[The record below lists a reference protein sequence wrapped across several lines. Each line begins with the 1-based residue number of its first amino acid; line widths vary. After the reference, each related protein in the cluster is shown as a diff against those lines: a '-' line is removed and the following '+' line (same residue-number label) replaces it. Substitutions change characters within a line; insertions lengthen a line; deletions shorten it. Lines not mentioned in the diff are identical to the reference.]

1 MKKLL
6 KRIIAVTV
14 LICTAAVAFADALNN
29 KNAIGIYI
37 IGSERA
43 VGGIQYERR
52 FTDVISTKFGTYALV
67 RNKSDYFS
75 DTPID
80 FNFVVEPDIKLFET
94 TWNGKVCSRLF
105 AFGLLG
111 YEFSEKSSYHY
122 DEGVHEYIYDKS
134 SIEHGLI
141 VGAGFGFDFIFF
153 DHLSVPIQFGFTGT
167 IDKDP
172 FVGFGGGIALRYS
185 W

>member
-6 KRIIAVTV
+6 KRLLAAAV
-14 LICTAAVAFADALNN
+14 LICSVTLAFADALDN
-29 KNAIGIYI
+29 KNAIGIYV
-37 IGSERA
+37 IGSERP

-52 FTDVISTKFGTYALV
+52 FTDLFSTKFGTYALV
-67 RNKSDYFS
+67 RNQSDYYN

-80 FNFVVEPDIKLFET
+80 FNFVLEPDFKLFET
-94 TWNGKVCSRLF
+94 SWNGKVCSRLF

-111 YEFSEKSSYHY
+111 YEFSEKSYYHY
-122 DEGVHEYIYDKS
+122 DETIHTNIYDKTS
-134 SIEHGLI
+134 YEHGLI

-153 DHLSVPIQFGFTGT
+153 GHLSVPIQFGFTGT